1 MCFSRIQDEELL
13 FLGILNVVDDCR
25 TQYFLVVSSYDDE
38 EMMYWR
44 VDTVKRD
51 RDETVI
57 VEH

>member
-1 MCFSRIQDEELL
+1 MGE
-13 FLGILNVVDDCR
+13 V
-25 TQYFLVVSSYDDE
+25 
-38 EMMYWR
+38 MMYWR

>member
-1 MCFSRIQDEELL
+1 MFLQDEELL
-13 FLGILNVVDDCR
+13 FLGILNVVDDCK

>member
-1 MCFSRIQDEELL
+1 MFLQDEELL
-13 FLGILNVVDDCR
+13 FLGILNVVDDCK
-25 TQYFLVVSSYDDE
+25 TQYFLVVRSYDDE